1 MKAVSPAQLNHIL
14 SLLDARQSSHQISS
28 ITGVHHSTISI
39 LHHRH
44 HSYLQKSLGGCP
56 SQLTPVDTCYAQHL
70 ISSRNAENA
79 VKITKTLQNIKN
91 QPLSSKPVHW
101 LLKEAGMKAV
111 VKRKKP
117 ILTKCHRRK
126 WLDFTIAHQDW
137 IVEDW
142 KWVGWLDETK
152 INRLWSF
159 GKKWVSKKAGE
170 GLSDQLEEGM
180 QGFGG
185 GSVMIWGC
193 MTWEGPGCA
202 VKGNGR
208 MDGDIF
214 VKILDENLIANPD
227 YYDKNAGDIIFQQD
241 NDPKYTCKQ
250 AQEWFI
256 IHEITFLPWPA
267 QSLDLNLTDN

>member
-1 MKAVSPAQLNHIL
+1 
-14 SLLDARQSSHQISS
+14 
-28 ITGVHHSTISI
+28 
-39 LHHRH
+39 
-44 HSYLQKSLGGCP
+44 
-56 SQLTPVDTCYAQHL
+56 
-70 ISSRNAENA
+70 
-79 VKITKTLQNIKN
+79 
-91 QPLSSKPVHW
+91 
-101 LLKEAGMKAV
+101 MKAV

-180 QGFGG
+180 QKFGG

-193 MTWEGPGCA
+193 LTWGGA
-202 VKGNGR
+202 GFSVKVNGR
-208 MDGDIF
+208 MDGDLF
-214 VKILDENLIANPD
+214 VKILDENLIANLD

-250 AQEWFI
+250 AQEWFKIHGI
-256 IHEITFLPWPA
+256 IEEEVGRV
-267 QSLDLNLTDN
+267 